1 MIYAH
6 IPSSQHHVG
15 SISFSLGLSCWPSN
29 LSCELETD
37 NWNLFAL
44 KLSRIEKGGRNIGKR
59 TQTYSSF
66 FLWFDFIWNWDWDR
80 SLNLISSLRPHFISF
95 IEDHSRRK
103 EGAEWFQRLILTA
116 RYQNNSTHHTSWLQT
131 TSRWRG
137 ENFIFYYFIVRD
149 SPKLY
154 FFKKLLK
161 FYCGIELLLYLGGI
175 Q

>member
-1 MIYAH
+1 MHLNSHLKKLTISASTFH
-6 IPSSQHHVG
+6 DIRSHTSSQHHVG

-66 FLWFDFIWNWDWDR
+66 FLWFDFIWNWDR
-80 SLNLISSLRPHFISF
+80 SLNLISSFQPHDYFISF

-103 EGAEWFQRLILTA
+103 EGAEWFQRLILTG

-137 ENFIFYYFIVRD
+137 ENFIFCYFTTATT
-149 SPKLY
+149 
-154 FFKKLLK
+154 
-161 FYCGIELLLYLGGI
+161 LGLTRV
-175 Q
+175 